1 MAWSKQQEA
10 SAGFSNVFQED
21 VFQNDV
27 FQASSKEV
35 SYWKPQQEINTE
47 FNVFQADV
55 FQNDVFQV
63 SGVGVTWKPQ
73 QEAA

>member
-27 FQASSKEV
+27 FQASSGEV
-35 SYWKPQQEINTE
+35 NYWKPQQE
-47 FNVFQADV
+47 VA
-55 FQNDVFQV
+55 
-63 SGVGVTWKPQ
+63 
-73 QEAA
+73 

>member
-27 FQASSKEV
+27 FQASSEKVGCWE
-35 SYWKPQQEINTE
+35 SQQGASTT
-47 FNVFQADV
+47 FVA
-55 FQNDVFQV
+55 
-63 SGVGVTWKPQ
+63 Q